1 MRENQITRRGLIVG
15 AVASAGLAATG
26 TSAAAAASTN
36 SHDEEKN
43 GIGISKRPDDFR
55 YVVPKYQTTVPGESV
70 ESSRVDLPVAPG
82 IVLTS
87 FDIFGRTG
95 WMRAHVLNADLS
107 NGRVDADLVADK
119 VSDPRVLSAYPDGRL
134 GEAFGQASA

>member
-1 MRENQITRRGLIVG
+1 MRERNITRRGLIVG

-26 TSAAAAASTN
+26 TSAAAASTN
-36 SHDEEKN
+36 SHDQGKN
-43 GIGISKRPDDFR
+43 GSGEPKRPDDFR

-107 NGRVDADLVADK
+107 NGRVDADL
-119 VSDPRVLSAYPDGRL
+119 
-134 GEAFGQASA
+134 